1 MTGNSQYLQILLLR
15 ADTRMLCS
23 MFKEFV
29 NSLLLSPYKYLDDI
43 EKYAQDMTKDEL
55 KFSMSKVDNLGQS
68 AVEKYFKYINRINNT
83 NIIGKELKTIS
94 DYNELPEDD
103 DLKLLL
109 QKVAILKSY
118 QNIPDVKLFNKKND
132 AKTIKAM
139 SGKVKNEARKNF

>member
-1 MTGNSQYLQILLLR
+1 MSRQDYDWKFPIFADIITPGRYPNAMQYVQGIR
-15 ADTRMLCS
+15 QFT
-23 MFKEFV
+23 
-29 NSLLLSPYKYLDDI
+29 LLSPYKYLDDI

-118 QNIPDVKLFNKKND
+118 QNIPDVKLFNKKMTP
-132 AKTIKAM
+132 KTIKAM
-139 SGKVKNEARKNF
+139 SEKLK

>member
-1 MTGNSQYLQILLLR
+1 MLELTGEEKPNILKIKRLRKLSRRDYDWKFPIFADIITR

-68 AVEKYFKYINRINNT
+68 AVEKIF
-83 NIIGKELKTIS
+83 
-94 DYNELPEDD
+94 
-103 DLKLLL
+103 
-109 QKVAILKSY
+109 
-118 QNIPDVKLFNKKND
+118 
-132 AKTIKAM
+132 
-139 SGKVKNEARKNF
+139 